1 MSIAIRQDVPKKSN
15 ICLVC
20 ELKEARG
27 SNQCCVRV
35 SCVCLVLFGA
45 TITVSRHFTVTG
57 NHVASLRGGSPAP
70 SGNSRALSHDPH
82 QLFSPQR
89 ARSIT

>member
-35 SCVCLVLFGA
+35 SCV
-45 TITVSRHFTVTG
+45 
-57 NHVASLRGGSPAP
+57 
-70 SGNSRALSHDPH
+70 
-82 QLFSPQR
+82 
-89 ARSIT
+89 